1 MERRKKR
8 CPVDSPAYPSPLLA
22 DRIRQIESRLE
33 NIDSLQ
39 KEICTL
45 LNQQETAIALLKQ
58 QQHDDDWATEV
69 IRGNG
74 KKGLIERLAVVENRQ
89 ADLLRSL
96 NTTVQRFESW
106 NRSLD
111 SKISA
116 NSGGESKPTIQ
127 ELLVETFQKKPIW
140 SVVAIALI
148 LVFLLLAGFDVAELI
163 GRFVKQWFGSG

>member
-8 CPVDSPAYPSPLLA
+8 RPVDNPAYPSPLLA

-33 NIDSLQ
+33 KIDSLQ
-39 KEICTL
+39 KEICAL

-74 KKGLIERLAVVENRQ
+74 RKGLIERIAVLENKQ

-96 NTTVQRFESW
+96 DTTVQRFENW

-111 SKISA
+111 RKIA
-116 NSGGESKPTIQ
+116 ADSGGGSKPTVQ

-148 LVFLLLAGFDVAELI
+148 LLFLLLAGFDVAELV
-163 GRFVKQWFGSG
+163 GKFVKQWFGGG